1 MGHCPLRN
9 RAMNDDH
16 LKFKPLRPFLD
27 TLLAFLRQS
36 AGPLNRHSNGDLESL
51 EVGMKHSRVAIAV
64 AASLFFAG
72 CSSQAQRTAGPDQLA
87 RITAGGYTR
96 EGCLLNLKL
105 TAREKNVRLVPDD
118 LQVESNWLMLIF
130 PFLNQEG
137 YRCSASFTERT
148 KRPLSKDPL
157 YPID

>member
-1 MGHCPLRN
+1 
-9 RAMNDDH
+9 
-16 LKFKPLRPFLD
+16 
-27 TLLAFLRQS
+27 
-36 AGPLNRHSNGDLESL
+36 
-51 EVGMKHSRVAIAV
+51 MKHSGVALAV
-64 AASLFFAG
+64 AASLFFVG
-72 CSSQAQRTAGPDQLA
+72 CSSHAQRAVGGPDHPA

-105 TAREKNVRLVPDD
+105 TAREKSVRLVPDD
-118 LQVESNWLMLIF
+118 VQVESNWLMLIF

-137 YRCSASFTERT
+137 YQCSASFTERT

>member
-1 MGHCPLRN
+1 
-9 RAMNDDH
+9 
-16 LKFKPLRPFLD
+16 
-27 TLLAFLRQS
+27 
-36 AGPLNRHSNGDLESL
+36 
-51 EVGMKHSRVAIAV
+51 MKHSRVALAV
-64 AASLFFAG
+64 AASLFFVG
-72 CSSQAQRTAGPDQLA
+72 CSSYAQRAVGGSDQPA

-105 TAREKNVRLVPDD
+105 TAREKSVRLVADD
-118 LQVESNWLMLIF
+118 VQVESNWIMLIF

-148 KRPLSKDPL
+148 KRPMSKDPL

>member
-1 MGHCPLRN
+1 
-9 RAMNDDH
+9 
-16 LKFKPLRPFLD
+16 
-27 TLLAFLRQS
+27 
-36 AGPLNRHSNGDLESL
+36 
-51 EVGMKHSRVAIAV
+51 MKHSRVALAV
-64 AASLFFAG
+64 AASLFFVG
-72 CSSQAQRTAGPDQLA
+72 CSSHAQRAVGGPDQPA

-105 TAREKNVRLVPDD
+105 TAREKSVRLVPDD
-118 LQVESNWLMLIF
+118 VQVESNWLMLIF

-137 YRCSASFTERT
+137 YRCSATFTERT